1 MQDRKMRYRI
11 RIVAIVMVQEVD
23 GRRKTA
29 LFHTENIS
37 ISGALIKCAYEPLDV
52 SLLQGDRVDL
62 ILQLPAIDSGS
73 HEVRC
78 HGKIVR
84 ETAEGFYGVTFD
96 FDESGRRFLQG
107 YLGKFVAQFPEAII

>member
-1 MQDRKMRYRI
+1 MQERKMRYRI
-11 RIVAIVMVQEVD
+11 RMVAIIMVKEID
-23 GRRKTA
+23 GGRKTA

-62 ILQLPAIDSGS
+62 MLQLPAIDSGS
-73 HEVRC
+73 HELSC
-78 HGKIVR
+78 PGNIVR
-84 ETAEGFYGVTFD
+84 ETVEGFYGVKFD
-96 FDESGRRFLQG
+96 LDEPARRFLQG